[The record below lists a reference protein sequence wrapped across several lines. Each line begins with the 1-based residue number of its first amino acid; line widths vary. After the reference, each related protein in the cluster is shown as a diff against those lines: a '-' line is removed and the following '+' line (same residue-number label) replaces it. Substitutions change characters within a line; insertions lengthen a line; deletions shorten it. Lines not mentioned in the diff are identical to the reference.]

1 MNILDLAN
9 FKIETILFTFFRVSG
24 LFLIAPMFSQRG
36 IPHHVKIMFA
46 LTISLVLAPIVE
58 QNGFMIPVNLL
69 DVLTLAVREML
80 VGLVIGFVFYS
91 LFIGVHM
98 AGAFVGFQAG
108 FAIVNVIDPTTSQQ
122 VSILAQF
129 KYIMAIL
136 IFFLLDGHH
145 MMLRA
150 LASSYQL
157 VPLGEAMF
165 RFGITEEIA
174 RLITGVFVLAI
185 KMAAPV
191 MATLVLTDV
200 GLGVISRTVPQ
211 MNIFIVG
218 FPIKIALGLFFTGA
232 ALPIF
237 GYVFSKALYVVDQES
252 LTLISHLA
260 R

>member
-1 MNILDLAN
+1 MNILELAN
-9 FKIETILFTFFRVSG
+9 FNLETVLFTFFRTSG
-24 LFLIAPMFSQRG
+24 LFLIAPMFSQKG

-46 LTISLVLAPIVE
+46 LTLSMVLSPIV
-58 QNGFMIPVNLL
+58 QQQGFIVPLHLV
-69 DVLTLAVREML
+69 DVLSLAAREML
-80 VGLVIGFVFYS
+80 VGVLIGFVFYS
-91 LFIGVHM
+91 LFVGVQM

-129 KYIMAIL
+129 KFIIAML
-136 IFFLLDGHH
+136 IFLMLDGHH

-157 VPLGEAMF
+157 IPLGEAMF
-165 RFGITEEIA
+165 RFSVTEDIA
-174 RLITGVFVLAI
+174 RLVTGIFILAI
-185 KMAAPV
+185 KLAAPV

-218 FPIKIALGLFFTGA
+218 FPIKIALCLFFTGT

-237 GYVFSKALYVVDQES
+237 GYVFSKALRVVDQES
-252 LTLISHLA
+252 LTLLTHLA